1 MDLES
6 SFVEQGVLSLEFLA
20 ELTNFTSDFSLPFFR
35 NWVLFVSLFLFFF
48 LRYNFITRDSSKRDL
63 KKIRSNSNFRVF
75 EIVSKSKKFQ
85 SAFN

>member
-1 MDLES
+1 M
-6 SFVEQGVLSLEFLA
+6 EQGVLSLEFLA
-20 ELTNFTSDFSLPFFR
+20 ELTNFTGDFSLPFFR
-35 NWVLFVSLFLFFF
+35 NWVFFVSLFFFF

>member
-1 MDLES
+1 M
-6 SFVEQGVLSLEFLA
+6 EQGVLSLEFLA
-20 ELTNFTSDFSLPFFR
+20 EGGTDEFYRRFFSSFLSKLGIF
-35 NWVLFVSLFLFFF
+35 LFLFFFFF

>member
-20 ELTNFTSDFSLPFFR
+20 ELTNFTGDFSLPFFR
-35 NWVLFVSLFLFFF
+35 NWVFFVSLFFFFF

-63 KKIRSNSNFRVF
+63 KKIRSNSLSSLRNSLEV
-75 EIVSKSKKFQ
+75 EKISVSF
-85 SAFN
+85 